1 MHHSIVKKSLRNL
14 MTMHRRQFLI
24 VIALLGLLGM
34 PFTRAANF
42 TKGRAVAPFAAGLPT
57 SISPP

>member
-1 MHHSIVKKSLRNL
+1 